1 VELGCEQ
8 GAAPLPGAVEQIC
21 LKKSLPYLTR
31 GGARSEQL
39 VEMRLKVDLGCG
51 GTFNGDNTG
60 KASSKRYLSDGSEA
74 AVWRGAG
81 CVGDI
86 NA

>member
-1 VELGCEQ
+1 
-8 GAAPLPGAVEQIC
+8 
-21 LKKSLPYLTR
+21 
-31 GGARSEQL
+31 
-39 VEMRLKVDLGCG
+39 MRLKVDLGCG